1 MSNTEQTP
9 PPPPPYKTPRWFVQ
23 PAFSAPADILRL
35 AIEYRLGKATRDEV
49 IEKAKKTPA
58 GSIAKKSKPDVEA
71 AEAVF
76 DKIKQRCSPRLSD
89 YIHETTLA
97 WELQN
102 IQSLR
107 KHFTDFAESYRDRG
121 DALIALILKDLEA
134 GAPFETRHELK
145 SPTGGKPFYV
155 RFNIAES
162 GFENLYIDYAEQR
175 GFADHSVRIDYPW
188 SFRPD
193 EQVKYTVENRFDRH
207 QVTAGQD
214 MLEAYEHFKAQAW
227 MSEQVW
233 GYTIL
238 LSEFIRHEC
247 KVGDAEFFYEQSA
260 EALDADIGFHS
271 VERSEAPDQA

>member
-1 MSNTEQTP
+1 MSNPESTP
-9 PPPPPYKTPRWFVQ
+9 HKTPRWFIK

-49 IEKAKKTPA
+49 VEKAKKTPA
-58 GSIAKKSKPDVEA
+58 GNITKKSQPDVDA

-76 DKIKQRCSPRLSD
+76 DKIKERCYPRLSE
-89 YIHETTLA
+89 YIHQSTLA

-102 IQSLR
+102 VQSLR
-107 KHFTDFAESYRDRG
+107 EHFLDFAEPYRDRG
-121 DALIALILKDLEA
+121 DALIALIRKDLEA
-134 GAPFETRHELK
+134 DGRFDTLHELK
-145 SPTGGKPFYV
+145 SPTGGKAFYV
-155 RFNIAES
+155 RFKITES

-193 EQVKYTVENRFDRH
+193 EQVKYTVENRLDRH
-207 QVTAGQD
+207 QVTAGND
-214 MLEAYEHFKAQAW
+214 MLEAYEGYKAQAW

-247 KVGDAEFFYEQSA
+247 KAGDAEFFYEQSA
-260 EALDADIGFHS
+260 EALIADIGFQQ
-271 VERSEAPDQA
+271 VERPSEPDQA